1 MNIGKRIRYLR
12 ILNNLTS
19 KELSKALNISESSIS
34 LYENG
39 KRKPT
44 IDIIVKIADYF
55 KVSTDFLL
63 CVAESSHMETFQSE
77 TDFSNVLESVITF
90 LNNQNYIFFEG
101 NALDAKTVIFIK
113 KNIYNLLEN
122 MKMMADRIR
131 YWHTFN
137 IIEKSINSWYNYTVF
152 IFMH

>member
-1 MNIGKRIRYLR
+1 MNTGKRIRYLR

-44 IDIIVKIADYF
+44 IDIIIKIADYF

-63 CVAESSHMETFQSE
+63 CVDECSHMEIVQAE
-77 TDFSNVLESVITF
+77 ADFSNVLDSVITI

-101 NALDAKTVIFIK
+101 KALDDKTVVFIK

-122 MKMMADRIR
+122 MRMMADRI
-131 YWHTFN
+131 T
-137 IIEKSINSWYNYTVF
+137 
-152 IFMH
+152 

>member
-1 MNIGKRIRYLR
+1 MNTGKRIRYLR
-12 ILNNLTS
+12 TINNITS
-19 KELSKALNISESSIS
+19 KELSKALKVSESSIS

-63 CVAESSHMETFQSE
+63 CVAESSHTEAFQHE
-77 TDFSNVLESVITF
+77 TDFSNVLGNVITL

-101 NALDAKTVIFIK
+101 NILDDKTVVFIK
-113 KNIYNLLEN
+113 KNLYNLLEN
-122 MKMMADRIR
+122 MKMMADRIP
-131 YWHTFN
+131 
-137 IIEKSINSWYNYTVF
+137 
-152 IFMH
+152 